1 MNSGNGTENRL
12 AIKSGGIS
20 FPWLV
25 VLLGALLLFSSNIYN
40 NTFGV
45 FFKPIAEDFGWS
57 RAAMSGSFTIRSI
70 ACAALVAPM
79 GYLAD
84 RYGPRRVLLPCFILL
99 GICTMAVASVT
110 TLWQL
115 YLIQGIGI
123 GIASSGPFVC
133 IMSTVA
139 KWHKTRRGLALG
151 ITSAGAGLSS
161 VIFPPVA
168 TKLIEVRDWQF
179 AIFIIGIIIL
189 AIGVP
194 ASLNMKDPPNVIERP
209 TPSRT
214 GISRGPFDAW
224 DSLLKFPRS
233 PALLA
238 IIMMFVLIGVVGN
251 LLMNHLVNYAT
262 DIGITALVAAGMM
275 SAVGV
280 ASATGRF
287 GMGAISDRI
296 GTRKDAALC
305 CILLVASFVLL
316 ISKIPALMWV
326 AAVLFGMGFGG
337 TAPLIPAIMGEWVG
351 TEQLSTATGVTTMGY
366 FAGAALGPWLGGLIF
381 DVSGSYLWAL
391 LLGAGVS
398 LVALIIA
405 LRTPSALREIS
416 KPGKTSFE
424 E

>member
-1 MNSGNGTENRL
+1 MSSGNVAANTP
-12 AIKSGGIS
+12 ASKSQGIS
-20 FPWLV
+20 YPWLV
-25 VLLGALLLFSSNIYN
+25 VMLGAMLLLSSNIYN

-45 FFKPIAEDFGWS
+45 FFKPIADNFGWS
-57 RAAMSGSFTIRSI
+57 RAAMSGAFTIRSL
-70 ACAALVAPM
+70 ACAALVAPV

-84 RYGPRRVLLPCFILL
+84 RYGPRRVLLPCFILF
-99 GICTMAVASVT
+99 GVSTMAVASVT

-115 YLIQGIGI
+115 YLIQGIGV
-123 GIASSGPFVC
+123 GIASAGPFVC
-133 IMSTVA
+133 IMSTAA

-151 ITSAGAGLSS
+151 ITSAGAGISS

-189 AIGVP
+189 VIGVP
-194 ASLNMKDPPNVIERP
+194 ASLLMKDPPNGIKRQL
-209 TPSRT
+209 TTRT
-214 GISRGPFDAW
+214 GISKGPLDAR
-224 DSLLKFPRS
+224 DSLRHFPWNPS
-233 PALLA
+233 FLA
-238 IIMMFVLIGVVGN
+238 IIIMFVLVGIVGN

-275 SAVGV
+275 SAIGI

-296 GTRKDAALC
+296 GTGKDAALC
-305 CILLVASFVLL
+305 CILMAVSFILL
-316 ISKIPALMWV
+316 ILKIPALMWV

-351 TEQLSTATGVTTMGY
+351 TEKLSTATGICTMGY

-381 DVSGSYLWAL
+381 DASGSYLWAL
-391 LLGAGVS
+391 ILATGVS
-398 LVALIIA
+398 IVALVLA
-405 LRTPSALREIS
+405 LLTPSPKREIS
-416 KPGKTSFE
+416 KTDSPL
-424 E
+424 